1 MFASCASV
9 GSMGAFAQANSGVS
23 RIRTPL
29 KAPTPTSH
37 QLDEFRSCRP
47 PLISRELATHGVEPV
62 EGVVQELAPPPV
74 RDHARDDA
82 GGVQIASG
90 AAPGLRAGVPVRV
103 LGAHGCVVASRP
115 MLREHGVRDAFVP
128 SLGSHMSE
136 ERMIP
141 AADCQ
146 AREEARSMRTAV
158 RHPRMK
164 DRLMSYSTV
173 AAEEA

>member
-37 QLDEFRSCRP
+37 QLDEFRSRRP

-62 EGVVQELAPPPV
+62 EGVVQELAPPV

-90 AAPGLRAGVPVRV
+90 AAPGLRAGVPGRV

-115 MLREHGVRDAFVP
+115 MLGEHGVRDAFVP

-164 DRLMSYSTV
+164 DRLMSYSTL